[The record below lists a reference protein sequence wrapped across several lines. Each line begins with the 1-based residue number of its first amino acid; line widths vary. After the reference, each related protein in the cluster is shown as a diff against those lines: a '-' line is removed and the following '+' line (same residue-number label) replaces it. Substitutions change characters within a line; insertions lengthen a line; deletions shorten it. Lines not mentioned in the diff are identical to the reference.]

1 MAVRQGEIQMVINT
15 DADVLR
21 VIRENPR
28 LMFQVLREDEELLD
42 EVRRLVLTE
51 EILAMPGQL
60 AEVIETQ
67 KKMLKDQAEMRRT
80 QNEMLETQ
88 TKILADQAEM
98 RQTQIN
104 ILAELADL
112 RRKYEETR
120 RVYDRMDGRLGNLYG
135 ADLERRLPRILPS
148 RLFGMLELHR
158 PAVLLRDAVEP
169 DREFLARIQDATTEG
184 VISMDDYDRLT
195 ETDLILQARFRE
207 SGEIVYCSA
216 EASGVIDSED
226 VNRAIR
232 SAEILNTVYG
242 ERAIPVVAGYN
253 VTETGQ
259 TLADTCEVIVI
270 ILNQR

>member
-1 MAVRQGEIQMVINT
+1 MVINT

-67 KKMLKDQAEMRRT
+67 KQMLKDQAEMRRT

-88 TKILADQAEM
+88 TKIIADQAEM

-112 RRKYEETR
+112 RRKYEDTR
-120 RVYDRMDGRLGNLYG
+120 RIYDRMDGRLGNLYG
-135 ADLERRLPRILPS
+135 ADLERRLPRILPP

-158 PAVLLRDAVEP
+158 PTVLLRDAVEP
-169 DREFLARIQDATTEG
+169 DSEFLAQIQDATTEG
-184 VISMDDYDRLT
+184 VISMDDYGRLT
-195 ETDLILQARFRE
+195 ETDLILRARFRE
-207 SGEIVYCSA
+207 SREIVYCAA

-226 VNRAIR
+226 VNRAVE
-232 SAEILNTVYG
+232 SARILNVIYG
-242 ERAIPVVAGYN
+242 ERTVPVVAGYS
-253 VTETGQ
+253 VTEVARERLDTG
-259 TLADTCEVIVI
+259 EVVVV